1 MERRLKRFN
10 ILFDDESLLYF
21 PGSFLTGKV
30 LLELDENTPATG
42 LHLHVIGEGVVRFSN
57 KRNSKTLASDR
68 ENYIDFRMR
77 LLGDGPVVSDTK
89 NGADDDSV
97 TAADE
102 LDEICSSS
110 SNETNGS
117 QSPGE
122 KVLVLS
128 PGVHTFP
135 FKLGLP
141 PNLPSTFLGLHGWV
155 QYFCRAILKEP
166 SGLVHKNQQVF
177 IIINPIDLNNEPTNL
192 QQPFYCE
199 AEEKINAGMW
209 RSSSGL
215 ISCKVRLDR
224 GGFVPGE
231 NIIVSASVENSSK
244 FSIKRTRAVL
254 AETIE
259 YRAKNKIIQSET
271 RELASIERGKIGP
284 RSTDVWKKESLCIPA
299 LPPTNLRGCQLIKIH
314 YDVYVSNS
322 YKIDWPLNKNVA
334 LLALTFA
341 DSPRRR
347 QYSSKYS
354 LRPQKSQ
361 SSYNYPLSWPHILS
375 AIKMAPSRG
384 AKVPLT
390 LIACRYS
397 GPGWRERPSEQDPP
411 TTSRSS

>member
-1 MERRLKRFN
+1 MKRFN

-30 LLELDENTPATG
+30 LLELEDNTPATG
-42 LHLHVIGEGVVRFSN
+42 LHLHVVGEGVVRFGSD
-57 KRNSKTLASDR
+57 KRRGSKTIASDR

-77 LLGDGPVVSDTK
+77 LLGDGPLVSSDKTDTE
-89 NGADDDSV
+89 SV
-97 TAADE
+97 AAAGRQRDAAPSIGE
-102 LDEICSSS
+102 LSSS
-110 SNETNGS
+110 SSDDDDGGQSCETDKG
-117 QSPGE
+117 

-155 QYFCRAILKEP
+155 QYFCRAVLKEP

-199 AEEKINAGMW
+199 AEEKINA
-209 RSSSGL
+209 SKCASSGL

-224 GGFVPGE
+224 GAFVPGE
-231 NIIVSASVENSSK
+231 NIIVSASIENSSK

-259 YRAKNKIIQSET
+259 YRAKNKIIQTET

-284 RSTDVWKKESLCIPA
+284 RSTDVWKKESLHIPA

-314 YDVYVSNS
+314 YDVYVSTHTQS
-322 YKIDWPLNKNVA
+322 VVESTHFLGHQQKTSA
-334 LLALTFA
+334 HLLTKLIPHFDLCEQSACCSTCAVSNLYQGFQGANQAATTNCNGHI
-341 DSPRRR
+341 SCSQQRWHLKTTQGRLVSR
-347 QYSSKYS
+347 Q
-354 LRPQKSQ
+354 PA
-361 SSYNYPLSWPHILS
+361 NI
-375 AIKMAPSRG
+375 
-384 AKVPLT
+384 
-390 LIACRYS
+390 
-397 GPGWRERPSEQDPP
+397 
-411 TTSRSS
+411 

>member
-42 LHLHVIGEGVVRFSN
+42 LHLHVIGEGVVRLSS
-57 KRNSKTLASDR
+57 KRNGKSVASDR

-77 LLGDGPVVSDTK
+77 LLGDGPVVSGKPTDL
-89 NGADDDSV
+89 NGDGDGDDDDSV
-97 TAADE
+97 TAAE
-102 LDEICSSS
+102 ETASLSGRSS
-110 SNETNGS
+110 SNSNNSDCSSDANKTDG
-117 QSPGE
+117 
-122 KVLVLS
+122 KILVLS

-155 QYFCRAILKEP
+155 QYFCRAVLKEP

-199 AEEKINAGMW
+199 AEEKIKVNKCIGP
-209 RSSSGL
+209 SSGL

-231 NIIVSASVENSSK
+231 NIQVSASIENSSK

-259 YRAKNKIIQSET
+259 YRAKSTIIQSET

-284 RSTDVWKKESLCIPA
+284 RSTDVWKKESLHIPA

-314 YDVYVSNS
+314 YDVYVS
-322 YKIDWPLNKNVA
+322 IVA
-334 LLALTFA
+334 IVRLPNNNNNNNNNNISNNQLGSILTKLLFVINLFIYSLIIYIYLGGSCVFGYT
-341 DSPRRR
+341 
-347 QYSSKYS
+347 YSSKSS
-354 LRPQKSQ
+354 LRLPKS
-361 SSYNYPLSWPHILS
+361 
-375 AIKMAPSRG
+375 R
-384 AKVPLT
+384 
-390 LIACRYS
+390 
-397 GPGWRERPSEQDPP
+397 
-411 TTSRSS
+411 